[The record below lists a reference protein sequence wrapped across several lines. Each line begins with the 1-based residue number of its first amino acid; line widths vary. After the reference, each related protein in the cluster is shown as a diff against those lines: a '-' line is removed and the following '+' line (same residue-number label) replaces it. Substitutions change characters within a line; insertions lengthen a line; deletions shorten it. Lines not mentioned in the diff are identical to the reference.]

1 MKTGA
6 IALGA
11 TGAGTASLS
20 MGTGRAEAIAPL
32 VPVAIGVAALVGMAA
47 GAIAQRLYGGDN
59 SELDDK
65 LAKKIHTDAYHDLN
79 RVHKDSERPFL
90 QSINNTI
97 NDGDV
102 QAGGVAS
109 IAASEMRVATFQGL
123 NNGKTADDT
132 IADAREAVTNYV
144 SGVLRNVY
152 TRWGA
157 VADDIHE
164 VRYNT
169 WRSAAQNDG
178 VAERD
183 IYDVDSTTYYN
194 PAMHQDRDSSWPHY
208 LDVAETENDP
218 SDPSS
223 AADWGAV
230 TSHISWSATKTT
242 IEQPLPGTTE
252 EGASSVE
259 VPVLYLGTYSGA
271 SNNDVPVYC
280 WPGYDRHPVAY
291 NYDATEDYQ
300 AFLDEVGSLGII
312 EAHKA
317 AGNTPFGSGAMDGV
331 MISDQSW
338 TWNTEDWS
346 EDVGIV
352 TDPDSDGTTDI
363 SLIGE
368 WHRVITAIY
377 QYLDDMTGNQIPEY
391 VNAIYDRFEPS
402 EVEMSDILTGQDIVR
417 EYAEGST
424 ERWASELLALG
435 YAAPAVNMSTPV
447 TATANWTDGSDTS
460 SERTGVLFGN
470 MQDSELSKNL
480 GEYSVTKWPG
490 QNSES
495 TAEIEITDASLLAAD
510 FSSGDDSSFYRFS
523 ASDHTHDI
531 LLSDLEEVADTEYT
545 YRYDWTVPD
554 GEVFEEGADV
564 TVAVE
569 FDGLNRVVRVS
580 AGDTLSQGADG
591 ILNGAYM
598 MAQPTDYDPDTD
610 GSVDDSDVESLSLA
624 DDGAVEINA
633 VHPPDDDSRDY
644 IEYRT
649 YFRSTADPTR
659 TDEEVDDATDADN
672 DTNDGIEVTT
682 DPPQPT
688 DPGGAGFF
696 GGGVNWWLVGGS
708 LVGMGGIAA
717 AIQQMGD
724 N

>member
-1 MKTGA
+1 
-6 IALGA
+6 
-11 TGAGTASLS
+11 
-20 MGTGRAEAIAPL
+20 
-32 VPVAIGVAALVGMAA
+32 
-47 GAIAQRLYGGDN
+47 
-59 SELDDK
+59 
-65 LAKKIHTDAYHDLN
+65 
-79 RVHKDSERPFL
+79 L

-123 NNGKTADDT
+123 NGGKTADDT

-152 TRWGA
+152 ARWGA

-178 VAERD
+178 VSERD
-183 IYDVDSTTYYN
+183 IYVDDSPYYH
-194 PAMHQDRDSSWPHY
+194 PAMHQQDRSSSWPHY
-208 LDVAETENDP
+208 LDVAETANDP

-242 IEQPLPGTTE
+242 IDQPLPGTTE
-252 EGASSVE
+252 EGDSSVE
-259 VPVLYLGTYSGA
+259 VPVLYLGTFSGM
-271 SNNDVPVYC
+271 SNNHVPVYC

-300 AFLDEVGSLGII
+300 RFLDEVGSLGII
-312 EAHKA
+312 EAHTA
-317 AGNTPFGSGAMDGV
+317 AGNAPFENGDMDGV

-338 TWNTEDWS
+338 TWDTEDWS
-346 EDVGIV
+346 EDVGNV
-352 TDPDSDGTTDI
+352 TDPDSDDTTDI

-377 QYLDDMTGNQIPEY
+377 GYLDDMTENQIPAY
-391 VNAIYDRFEPS
+391 VNAIYGRFEPS

-435 YAAPAVNMSTPV
+435 YAAPAVNMSTSV
-447 TATANWTDGSDTS
+447 TATANWTDGSDS
-460 SERTGVLFGN
+460 RSERTGVLFCN
-470 MQDSELSKNL
+470 LRDSELSKNF
-480 GEYSVTKWPG
+480 GEYRVAKWPG

-495 TAEIEITDASLLAAD
+495 KAEIEITDASLLAAD
-510 FSSGDDSSFYRFS
+510 FSPGDESSFYRFT
-523 ASDHTHDI
+523 AGDHTHDI
-531 LLSDLEEVADTEYT
+531 LLSELEDVADTEYA
-545 YRYDWTVPD
+545 YRYEWTVPD
-554 GEVFEEGADV
+554 GEVFADGDDV
-564 TVAVE
+564 TVEVE

-591 ILNGAYM
+591 ILGGAYL
-598 MAQPTDYDPDTD
+598 MAQPTDYNPNTD
-610 GSVDDSDVESLSLA
+610 GSVDDSEVESLALA
-624 DDGAVEINA
+624 DDGDVEINA
-633 VHPPDDDSRDY
+633 VHPPDDDSREY

-672 DTNDGIEVTT
+672 DTNDDIEIIV
-682 DPPQPT
+682 DPPGPT

-696 GGGVNWWLVGGS
+696 GGGGVNWWFVGGS

-717 AIQQMGD
+717 AIQQLGD
-724 N
+724 D